1 MLMLIHHLIF
11 GVQDNFNKHME
22 TKINTNETY
31 DSTGRLILR
40 VIVEVTT
47 YDDGQVVE
55 KILSVEEF

>member
-1 MLMLIHHLIF
+1 
-11 GVQDNFNKHME
+11 ME